1 MPHAVRP
8 VQTGQ
13 TDQFHRAKLFLVETS
28 LNASID
34 FIDESTFWSWP
45 SGEQNISA
53 YIFYALRMHCMAL
66 DALNLLLLGKKRER
80 ESTLYTGRPK
90 ICSKKYSNYAI
101 IILFNQL
108 CQKILIKHFIILF
121 SQFYRDQH

>member
-53 YIFYALRMHCMAL
+53 YIFYTLRMHCMAL
-66 DALNLLLLGKKRER
+66 DALNLLLLEKKER
-80 ESTLYTGRPK
+80 ETERVPFTQVARKYVAKNILIMQLLYFST
-90 ICSKKYSNYAI
+90 NYAKK
-101 IILFNQL
+101 F
-108 CQKILIKHFIILF
+108 
-121 SQFYRDQH
+121 

>member
-53 YIFYALRMHCMAL
+53 YIFYTLRMHCMAL
-66 DALNLLLLGKKRER
+66 DALNLFAPRKKRKRER
-80 ESTLYTGRPK
+80 VPFTQVARKYVAKNILIMQLLYFST
-90 ICSKKYSNYAI
+90 NYAKK
-101 IILFNQL
+101 F
-108 CQKILIKHFIILF
+108 
-121 SQFYRDQH
+121 

>member
-80 ESTLYTGRPK
+80 VPFTQVARKYVAKNILIMQLLYFST
-90 ICSKKYSNYAI
+90 NYAKK
-101 IILFNQL
+101 F
-108 CQKILIKHFIILF
+108 
-121 SQFYRDQH
+121 